1 MEIIPALYILKGK
14 IVALY
19 KGSLEQK
26 EIYGKSPLNFAK
38 EFVKEGARKLYVVDL
53 DKSEF
58 GTDENVNIINEIRK
72 KISVPIIYA
81 GGVRSIEA
89 IEECFGSGMD
99 QVVLGVSAE
108 EVYKQ
113 SIKKYGP
120 DKIIVGIKAKGD
132 EVITDLKTDFP
143 LRVIDFAEKLPG
155 MGVTQVLYKDVWKES
170 TKIGPNYDEPDR
182 ILRMVSSL
190 EVYYSG
196 GIGKEKHLKTLKDIG
211 VKGAVIGKALYEKD
225 MNLFGIYDSFL

>member
-26 EIYGKSPLNFAK
+26 ETYGKSPLNFAK
-38 EFVKEGARKLYVVDL
+38 EFVRMGANKLYIVDL

-58 GTDENVNIINEIRK
+58 GSDENLGIIKKIRK
-72 KISVPIIYA
+72 EVSADLMYG
-81 GGVRSIEA
+81 GGVRSMQA
-89 IEECFGSGMD
+89 IEECFGNGMK

-108 EVYKQ
+108 EVYREA
-113 SIKKYGP
+113 IKKYGH

-143 LRVIDFAEKLPG
+143 LRVIDFAEKLPA
-155 MGVTQVLYKDVWKES
+155 MGVTQILYKDVWKES

-182 ILRMVSSL
+182 ILRMVPSL
-190 EVYYSG
+190 QVYYSG
-196 GIGKEKHLKTLKDIG
+196 GVGKEKHLKTLKDIG
-211 VKGAVIGKALYEKD
+211 VKGAIIGKALYERD
-225 MNLFGIYDSFL
+225 INLFEI